1 MSISVRKAIQL
12 KRQRTSPLAN
22 RLPISP
28 MIRLRSSMPSRC
40 SVKYEDIM
48 NPCAVRFLNM
58 KRDVGSD
65 KGALDIAPY
74 ETRCAFGLM
83 EPARCQMK
91 SM

>member
-1 MSISVRKAIQL
+1 
-12 KRQRTSPLAN
+12 
-22 RLPISP
+22 
-28 MIRLRSSMPSRC
+28 
-40 SVKYEDIM
+40 M